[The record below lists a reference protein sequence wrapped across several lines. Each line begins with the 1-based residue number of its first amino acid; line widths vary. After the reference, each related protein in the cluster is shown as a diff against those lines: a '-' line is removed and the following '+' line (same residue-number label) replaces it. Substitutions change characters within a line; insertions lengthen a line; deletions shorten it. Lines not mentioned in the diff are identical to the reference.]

1 MSDDQLQR
9 ILYVEDEDDI
19 RAVAELA
26 LVNVAGFELCTCASG
41 EEALAVA
48 ETFAPDL
55 LLLDVMMP
63 DMDGP
68 ATLRALREIPALAD
82 TPAIFMT
89 AKVQPDE
96 VNRYL
101 ELGAVDVI
109 AKPFDPM
116 SLGDQLN
123 NAWRRL
129 G

>member
-1 MSDDQLQR
+1 MINSQLQR

-26 LVNVAGFELCTCASG
+26 LVNVAGFELRSCASG
-41 EEALAVA
+41 AEALEAA
-48 ETFAPDL
+48 ESFAPDM

-68 ATLRALREIPALAD
+68 ATLRALRQIPSLAE
-82 TPAIFMT
+82 TPAVFMT

-116 SLGDQLN
+116 SLGDQLRN
-123 NAWRRL
+123 VWGRL

>member
-1 MSDDQLQR
+1 MINSQLQR

-26 LVNVAGFELCTCASG
+26 LVNVAGFELRPCASG
-41 EEALAVA
+41 AEALEAA
-48 ETFAPDL
+48 ESFAPDM

-68 ATLRALREIPALAD
+68 ATLRALRQIPSLAE
-82 TPAIFMT
+82 TPAVFMT

-116 SLGDQLN
+116 SLGDQLRN
-123 NAWRRL
+123 VWGRL

>member
-1 MSDDQLQR
+1 MTEIR
-9 ILYVEDEDDI
+9 KILHVEDDADI
-19 RAVAELA
+19 REITYLA
-26 LVNVAGFELCTCASG
+26 LAEFGVFEVMQCANG
-41 EEALAVA
+41 MDAIKKAA
-48 ETFAPDL
+48 KFAPDL

-68 ATLRALREIPALAD
+68 ATLRALRQIPSLAE
-82 TPAIFMT
+82 TPAVFMT

-116 SLGDQLN
+116 SLGDQLRN
-123 NAWRRL
+123 VWGRL

>member
-1 MSDDQLQR
+1 MINSQLQR

-26 LVNVAGFELCTCASG
+26 LVNVAGFELRTCASG
-41 EEALAVA
+41 AEALEAA
-48 ETFAPDL
+48 ESFAPDM

-68 ATLRALREIPALAD
+68 ATLRALRQIPSLAE
-82 TPAIFMT
+82 TPAVFMT

-116 SLGDQLN
+116 SLGDQLRN
-123 NAWRRL
+123 VWSRL

>member
-1 MSDDQLQR
+1 MINSQLQR

-26 LVNVAGFELCTCASG
+26 LVNVAGFELRTCASG
-41 EEALAVA
+41 AEALEAA
-48 ETFAPDL
+48 ESFAPDM

-68 ATLRALREIPALAD
+68 ATLRALRQIPSLAE
-82 TPAIFMT
+82 TPAVFMT

-116 SLGDQLN
+116 SLGDQLRN
-123 NAWRRL
+123 VWGRL